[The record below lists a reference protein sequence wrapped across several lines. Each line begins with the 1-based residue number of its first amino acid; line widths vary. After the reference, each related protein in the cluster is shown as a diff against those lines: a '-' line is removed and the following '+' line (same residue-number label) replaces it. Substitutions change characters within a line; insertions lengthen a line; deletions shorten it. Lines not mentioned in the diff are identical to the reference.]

1 MHLGDCG
8 SDAYIEETVIG
19 RFLGE
24 SPNGSQPLID
34 CSWSQFLFDEHCL
47 VSID

>member
-8 SDAYIEETVIG
+8 SDAGIEETVIG

-24 SPNGSQPLID
+24 SAHGSQPLID
-34 CSWSQFLFDEHCL
+34 GGWGQFLFDEHRL